1 MRDGIPHVATS
12 RHSRSRA
19 LFSAGCRRVS
29 TLGTGFYRARGQRLK
44 KILRSTLPLTSSTTK
59 PSQAT
64 GIRCETSR
72 FWPSLSR
79 NGINRWHEPR
89 KVWFIGPMFTL
100 SFRQF
105 QLALLGLVLLTIVT
119 RLPALLHPLP
129 IDDEAGYSVIA
140 NEIVDGGR
148 PYIDAV
154 DRKPPLLF
162 WTYAAVFKVAGK
174 YNWKALHLLSLTWAL
189 ATMAGLYAIGK
200 QLFDRETGLVAA
212 LFYSVFQPWA
222 AYKNLAFNGE
232 IVMNLP
238 IVWAWAIGLRRSS
251 STWRAE
257 LLGAGA
263 LLCAGFLF
271 KQPAAIAAVPLGI
284 YLLLP
289 SYRISRGLTRTQSII
304 QAAILTTGFFGALA
318 LFAVVLQEQG
328 ILRETIY
335 WTVLD
340 HTIPYIF
347 WKKGILFT
355 LGFVGACLPL
365 LVGAALAIRDHGLW
379 AGKNAE
385 RVALLGLL
393 AASAVGTAAGAR
405 FYEHYY
411 IQLIPPLALLAAPF
425 YAHLWT
431 GRMQSPHWLLRPSL
445 TYVWLALTIVAFSI
459 SHWVALAARSEPLET
474 GRYLL
479 EHSAPTDRIFVW
491 GHKTRIYLD
500 ARRRPACRY
509 ILSFPLTGSIFG
521 GTVPGLDTRYRIRP
535 FAWATLEEDFK
546 KHPPAYI
553 IDLYSEPGALYPV
566 RDFPILAKLL
576 AERYQP
582 VARTAEG
589 VVYRMRASSS

>member
-1 MRDGIPHVATS
+1 
-12 RHSRSRA
+12 
-19 LFSAGCRRVS
+19 
-29 TLGTGFYRARGQRLK
+29 
-44 KILRSTLPLTSSTTK
+44 
-59 PSQAT
+59 
-64 GIRCETSR
+64 
-72 FWPSLSR
+72 
-79 NGINRWHEPR
+79 
-89 KVWFIGPMFTL
+89 MFTL
-100 SFRQF
+100 SVRQF

-162 WTYAAVFKVAGK
+162 WTYAAVFEVAGK

-251 STWRAE
+251 SKWRPE
-257 LLGAGA
+257 LLAAGA

-335 WTVLD
+335 WTILD

-365 LVGAALAIRDHGLW
+365 LVGAALAIRDRHRLW
-379 AGKNAE
+379 AGKNGE

-393 AASAVGTAAGAR
+393 AASAIGTAAGAR

-459 SHWVALAARSEPLET
+459 SHWVALAARSETLET

-500 ARRRPACRY
+500 SRRRPACRY

-521 GTVPGLDTRYRIRP
+521 GTVPGLDTRSRIRP

-546 KHPPAYI
+546 KHPPVYI
-553 IDLYSEPGALYPV
+553 VDLYSEPGALYPV

-576 AERYQP
+576 AEQYQP

-589 VVYRMRASSS
+589 VVYRMRAGSS

>member
-1 MRDGIPHVATS
+1 M
-12 RHSRSRA
+12 
-19 LFSAGCRRVS
+19 FS
-29 TLGTGFYRARGQRLK
+29 
-44 KILRSTLPLTSSTTK
+44 
-59 PSQAT
+59 
-64 GIRCETSR
+64 
-72 FWPSLSR
+72 
-79 NGINRWHEPR
+79 
-89 KVWFIGPMFTL
+89 L

-105 QLALLGLVLLTIVT
+105 QFALLGIVLLTIVT

-162 WTYAAVFKVAGK
+162 WTYAAVFQVAGK
-174 YNWKALHLLSLTWAL
+174 YNWKALHLLSLTWTL
-189 ATMAGLYAIGK
+189 ATMAGVYAIGK

-212 LFYSVFQPWA
+212 FFYSVFQPWA

-238 IVWAWAIGLRRSS
+238 IVWAWAIGFRRSS
-251 STWRAE
+251 SKWRPE

-271 KQPAAIAAVPLGI
+271 KQPAAIAAAPLGI

-289 SYRISRGLTRTQSII
+289 SYRVSRGLTRSQSVI
-304 QAAILTTGFFGALA
+304 QAAMLTTGFFGTLA

-328 ILRETIY
+328 ILRETVY
-335 WTVLD
+335 WTILD

-347 WKKGILFT
+347 WEKGILFT

-365 LVGAALAIRDHGLW
+365 LVGAAMAIRDGSGLW

-385 RVALLGLL
+385 RMALLGLL
-393 AASAVGTAAGAR
+393 AASAIGTAAGAR

-425 YAHLWT
+425 YAQLWT
-431 GRMQSPHWLLRPSL
+431 GRMQSPHWLLRPSF
-445 TYVWLALTIVAFSI
+445 TYAWLALTIVAFSI
-459 SHWVALAARSEPLET
+459 SHWLALAARSEPLET

-509 ILSFPLTGSIFG
+509 ILSFPLTGSVFG
-521 GTVPGLDTRYRIRP
+521 GTVPGLDTHSRIRP
-535 FAWATLEEDFK
+535 GAWATLEQDFK

-553 IDLYSEPGALYPV
+553 VDLYSEPGALYPV
-566 RDFPILAKLL
+566 QDFPILAKLL

-589 VVYRMRASSS
+589 VVYRMRDGSP